1 MKISKVRDVK
11 TPTRGTSKAAGID
24 FYVPNDFEEVI
35 VFPGKS
41 IRILSGIKVRVPEG
55 YALIAFNKSG
65 VALSGLDVG
74 ACVVDEDYQGE
85 MSLHLF
91 NPTDLSIIISPGKKL
106 LQMILLKMN
115 YEEVEEV
122 PLEELYPEVSERGEG
137 GFGSTG
143 LH

>member
-1 MKISKVRDVK
+1 MKISKVKDVK

-24 FYVPNDFEEVI
+24 FYVPNNFEEVT

-65 VALSGLDVG
+65 VALGGLDVG
-74 ACVVDEDYQGE
+74 ACVIDEDYQGE
-85 MSLHLF
+85 LSLHLF
-91 NPTDLSIIISPGKKL
+91 NPTDLSIIIIPGQKL
-106 LQMILLKMN
+106 LQMVLLKMN

-122 PLEELYPEVSERGEG
+122 QLEELYPEISERGEG

-143 LH
+143 LY